1 MPGKVVSL
9 SIPSLIPQGSQ
20 GQVSPAL
27 RGSLRSLGGGLEVSD
42 TYEGEDSE

>member
-9 SIPSLIPQGSQ
+9 SIPSLILQDSR

-27 RGSLRSLGGGLEVSD
+27 GGSLTSLGGGLAVSD
-42 TYEGEDSE
+42 AYEGEDSE